1 MKEEAALDTLGALA
15 QRSRLAIFRYLVEV
29 GPEGAVASRI
39 AEALGIA
46 PTALTFHTK
55 ELGIAGLVRSEQQ
68 GRFVRYT
75 ANFEVMND
83 LIAYLTENCCRGNP
97 AACCPPAASSRT
109 ARKKHEPISRPRV
122 RR

>member
-1 MKEEAALDTLGALA
+1 MKEKTALEALGALA

-29 GPEGAVASRI
+29 GPEGAVASQI

-55 ELGIAGLVRSEQQ
+55 ELGIAGLTRSEQQ

-83 LIAYLTENCCRGNP
+83 LITYLTENCCRGDP
-97 AACCPPAASSRT
+97 AACCPPAASSKS
-109 ARKKHEPISRPRV
+109 ARKKHEPVSRSRLGC
-122 RR
+122 